1 MQCSG
6 RENDRAPIRVPVAG
20 SPGPCDDQP
29 QAVSPTTPRQFSNRT
44 AGVRYVHG
52 SAHTAHAQAQGLAC
66 RRDSAAPQRREIPL
80 SPDFCCDAA
89 RAKGEAARTVS
100 GGAWGK
106 QPSRGLKRQCS
117 ASGPAAS
124 ESCFTKGMVARPRTG
139 SAPVAASFKDPRFVP
154 LINDHRRH
162 HVKRNMTVATQLLVQ
177 SLH

>member
-124 ESCFTKGMVARPRTG
+124 ESCFTKGDGGPPKDGICTG
-139 SAPVAASFKDPRFVP
+139 CCFLQGPKIRAAD
-154 LINDHRRH
+154 
-162 HVKRNMTVATQLLVQ
+162 Q
-177 SLH
+177 